1 MTNHPRRRTLT
12 RRAALQGAT
21 AFASLALL
29 PPLAHA
35 QSGQAAAAAKP
46 AAKGT
51 RLVLLGTRGG
61 PGVTPDRSQTASAL
75 LVDGVPYLLDCGYGT
90 LRALVQSG
98 MTRDDA
104 YRVVQE
110 NAMRAWDE
118 HTDFRA
124 RLEAD
129 PRVTVPAAALD
140 EAFDLTR
147 SLRNIGPT
155 FDALDAID

>member
-75 LVDGVPYLLDCGYGT
+75 LVDGVPVYFLTELIVINIVMVLVT
-90 LRALVQSG
+90 LH
-98 MTRDDA
+98 
-104 YRVVQE
+104 QE
-110 NAMRAWDE
+110 RLSAGLTAMVE
-118 HTDFRA
+118 A
-124 RLEAD
+124 R
-129 PRVTVPAAALD
+129 P
-140 EAFDLTR
+140 
-147 SLRNIGPT
+147 
-155 FDALDAID
+155 